1 VPSPTVKIA
10 TADDSPLLHRL
21 AAATF
26 ALACPPG
33 TTLEAIDDFIAVHL
47 SEQRFTHYLAD
58 PVRDLLLVEADG
70 EALGYSMLVSG
81 DPTDDDVLAVVH
93 ARPVTELSKF
103 YLLQSAHGSGA
114 AATLMTASVERARE
128 RGAASVWLG
137 VNQHNARA
145 NRFYEKSGFVTVG
158 TKRFLVGGKWEDDFV
173 RALELNVSSR

>member
-1 VPSPTVKIA
+1 MPTVNVRPA
-10 TADDSPLLHRL
+10 GADDAPLLHRL

-33 TTLEAIDDFIAVHL
+33 TTLEAIDDFIATHL
-47 SEQRFTHYLAD
+47 SEQRFAHYLAD
-58 PVRDLLLVEADG
+58 PDRDLLVVEADG
-70 EALGYSMLVSG
+70 EALGYSMLLSG

-103 YLLQSAHGSGA
+103 YLLQQAHGSGA
-114 AATLMTASVERARE
+114 AAALMTASVERARE
-128 RGAASVWLG
+128 RGAAAVWLG

-145 NRFYEKSGFVTVG
+145 NRFYAKSGFAEVG

-173 RALELNVSSR
+173 RAMELGVSSR